1 MYYTEYQPAAALEGE
16 IDVYWVLDAS
26 VAYRPSGRRIY
37 ADGCSDIICNAG
49 QGNARFYP
57 LEGKSNEIVLE
68 PGDLYLGG
76 TMTAYG
82 VLITDPGCL
91 LTGIRFRPGGFY
103 AHFPQSM
110 EPAVDATLKFED
122 QGLCSLMRTAEDLCP
137 KLDHWLTGRQIRK
150 SAGNTKYDFE
160 QLRQRMIDSVGRVAV
175 EALADEMC
183 VSQKTLERIF
193 KRNVGIPPKGFLR
206 IIRFRAL
213 LKLIRES
220 PAKDF
225 SNLLQMAADLGYHDH
240 AHLTHEF
247 RKYAGLTP
255 SELADFCKTGIDGG
269 QYF

>member
-1 MYYTEYQPAAALEGE
+1 MFYTEYKPVATLEGE
-16 IDVYWVLDAS
+16 IDAYWILDAP
-26 VAYRPSGRRIY
+26 VADRPSGRRIY

-68 PGDLYLGG
+68 PGQLYMGG

-103 AHFPQSM
+103 AHFRQSM
-110 EPAVDATLKFED
+110 EPSVDATIKFEG

-137 KLDHWLTGRQIRK
+137 KLDFWLTGRQI
-150 SAGNTKYDFE
+150 SEPAGSDKHGFGH
-160 QLRQRMIDSVGRVAV
+160 LRQRMIDSRGRVSV

-193 KRNVGIPPKGFLR
+193 KRNVGVPPKTFLR
-206 IIRFRAL
+206 IIRFQAL

-225 SNLLQMAADLGYHDH
+225 SNLLRMAADLGYHDH

-247 RKYAGLTP
+247 RKYAGLAP
-255 SELADFCKTGIDGG
+255 SALADFCKTGIDGG
-269 QYF
+269 RFF